1 MTFNAYY
8 EEKEHGEKYIILDW
22 AYNIITFDEK
32 NIKSF
37 NDLLLADS
45 FLDKQIDKLSK
56 SEYEKQILKD
66 DYNNNYEKYFEEIKG
81 EYIIEKCKNIFTNN
95 YCGSS
100 FSRKIN

>member
-22 AYNIITFDEK
+22 SYNIITFDEK

-45 FLDKQIDKLSK
+45 FLDQQIDKLSK

-66 DYNNNYEKYFEEIKG
+66 DYNNNYEKYFEQTKG

-100 FSRKIN
+100 FSIKIN